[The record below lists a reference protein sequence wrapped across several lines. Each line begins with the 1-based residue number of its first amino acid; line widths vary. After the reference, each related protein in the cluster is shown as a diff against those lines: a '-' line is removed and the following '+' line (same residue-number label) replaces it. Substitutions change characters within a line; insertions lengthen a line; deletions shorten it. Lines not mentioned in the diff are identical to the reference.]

1 MKRDLDLIR
10 DILLYIEEA
19 EQYPVYSDTIEIPEA
34 TEEMISFHVQLLADA
49 GYIDYLDATACGN
62 EGLVC
67 YYINRLT
74 MAGCDYL
81 DGVRDDGAKSVS
93 DFLIYSDSATI
104 ALLNAASRSFIAA
117 RRGSLYRQSS
127 I

>member
-1 MKRDLDLIR
+1 MKRNLDLIR
-10 DILLYIEEA
+10 AILLYIEEA

-49 GYIDYLDATACGN
+49 GYINYLDATACGG

-81 DGVRDDGAKSVS
+81 DGIRDDGIWKNVKAQLSSAACSVTLEVVKSV
-93 DFLIYSDSATI
+93 A
-104 ALLNAASRSFIAA
+104 
-117 RRGSLYRQSS
+117 SS
-127 I
+127 IILGKIGI

>member
-49 GYIDYLDATACGN
+49 GYFDYLDATACGN

-81 DGVRDDGAKSVS
+81 DGVRDDGIWKSVKS
-93 DFLIYSDSATI
+93 QIG
-104 ALLNAASRSFIAA
+104 NAACSVTLEVVKSVATSVIL
-117 RRGSLYRQSS
+117 GK
-127 I
+127 IGI